1 MLDVSR
7 MAKECNERWSMRRG
21 RRKGGEVGDVVV
33 GAVMLCMEVVTKWS
47 RENRE
52 ERRAMR

>member
-7 MAKECNERWSMRRG
+7 MATECNERWSMRRG

-33 GAVMLCMEVVTKWS
+33 GAVMLCMEVVTKWCPERTGK
-47 RENRE
+47 REGQ
-52 ERRAMR
+52 